1 MKSRRTMRAEAI
13 ASFES
18 SILQRD
24 ALDAEIDRVGQQY
37 AALKHQRDHLATTID
52 TLCRL
57 LNWTPESAEESF
69 RRKLATDA
77 GTDQPKALS
86 LLPLLDRKREADDEA
101 AA

>member
-37 AALKHQRDHLATTID
+37 AALKHQRDHLATTVE

-57 LNWTPESAEESF
+57 LNWTPEAAEASF
-69 RRKLATDA
+69 RRKLVESAN
-77 GTDQPKALS
+77 GEPPKALP
-86 LLPLLDRKREADDEA
+86 LLPLLDQGREA
-101 AA
+101 

>member
-37 AALKHQRDHLATTID
+37 AALKHQRDHLATTVD

-57 LNWTPESAEESF
+57 LNWTPEAAEASF
-69 RRKLATDA
+69 RRKLAA
-77 GTDQPKALS
+77 ADQPEVLS
-86 LLPLLDRKREADDEA
+86 MLPLLDRKREA
-101 AA
+101 

>member
-57 LNWTPESAEESF
+57 LNWTPEAAEAGF
-69 RRKLATDA
+69 RRRLASD
-77 GTDQPKALS
+77 GNGIEPPALS
-86 LLPLLDRKREADDEA
+86 MLPLLDRQAEG
-101 AA
+101 